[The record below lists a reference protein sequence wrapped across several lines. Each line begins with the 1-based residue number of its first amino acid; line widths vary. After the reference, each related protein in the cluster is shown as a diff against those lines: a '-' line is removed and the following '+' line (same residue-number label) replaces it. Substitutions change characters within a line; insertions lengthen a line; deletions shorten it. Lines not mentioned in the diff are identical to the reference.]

1 MSTLDDAAVF
11 HDIVSLK
18 TDLTNLRYDMIARR
32 DEIKF
37 VMGSQDPNL
46 IPLKK
51 VWVETMQ
58 LATRAAQLF
67 EGSAGDIA
75 GSLSTLGSLVNGLRS
90 AMQRTQALSKSAGK
104 ALERSYIVIF
114 ELAGKEYC
122 FHVDMVQEVIAPK
135 EFVILPK
142 MPYFTMGVMEHRK
155 TVIPIVDPA
164 VILGVVHRNGR
175 QRLLLVRKN
184 GDSVALLVDNVR
196 QIVPVLSGYFRLP
209 RANEPL
215 LKMVYEDGTSKIDML
230 DPKLMLEAGLQKA
243 FGYSRS
249 LNGQESNG
257 VPNVSRPDS
266 SKSSARF
273 EPLHS
278 GLSSPGL
285 RSAA

>member
-1 MSTLDDAAVF
+1 MSTMDDAAVF

-58 LATRAAQLF
+58 LATRAAALF
-67 EGSAGDIA
+67 EGSGDIM
-75 GSLSTLGSLVNGLRS
+75 GSLSTLGTLINGLRS

-135 EFVILPK
+135 QFVTLPK
-142 MPYFTMGVMEHRK
+142 MPYFTMGVIEHRK

-164 VILGVVHRNGR
+164 LILGVTHINGR
-175 QRLLLVRKN
+175 RRLLLVRKN

-243 FGYSRS
+243 FGYSRRI
-249 LNGQESNG
+249 NGPESSG
-257 VPNVSRPDS
+257 PPSVPQPDS

-273 EPLHS
+273 EPLRP
-278 GLSSPGL
+278 GLSTREL